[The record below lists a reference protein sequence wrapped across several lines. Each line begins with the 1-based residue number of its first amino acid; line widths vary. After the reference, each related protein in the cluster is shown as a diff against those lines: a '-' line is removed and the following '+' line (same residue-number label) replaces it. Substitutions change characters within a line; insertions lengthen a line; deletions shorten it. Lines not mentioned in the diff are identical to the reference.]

1 LAKGLASLR
10 SYKEPSGGKIQ
21 WKTRTFTRRG
31 PEEHTPHRP
40 RKTSGGRVCPMKPYS
55 KSFGLSTG
63 KSLTTSFGITFLM
76 IYLLIVFESLFKPTS
91 ISNFLHAWLCLP
103 ISLFF
108 CGLSAFINW
117 LKFLCATLT
126 ELLLV

>member
-1 LAKGLASLR
+1 
-10 SYKEPSGGKIQ
+10 
-21 WKTRTFTRRG
+21 
-31 PEEHTPHRP
+31 
-40 RKTSGGRVCPMKPYS
+40 
-55 KSFGLSTG
+55 

-126 ELLLV
+126 ELLLVFLLVFPLYYAIMDPPESEVGGLYGFAAVIWFVTFIVVFASAPAYCFFTGIISTALQLW